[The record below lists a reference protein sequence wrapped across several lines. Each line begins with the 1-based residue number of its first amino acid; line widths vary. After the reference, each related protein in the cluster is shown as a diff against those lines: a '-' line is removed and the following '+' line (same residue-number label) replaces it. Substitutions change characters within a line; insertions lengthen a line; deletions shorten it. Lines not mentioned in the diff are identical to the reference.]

1 MSGNLISMAAE
12 ALVAVLLVITI
23 GYCILLNSRL
33 KRLRADESDLRAT
46 ISELVTATEIAE
58 RAIGG
63 LKAAALDCDKTL
75 SNRMREAEHF
85 SIEIAREIAEGQKVL
100 NRIKQI
106 ATAVRKTEP
115 KPAAAAVPVEIEA
128 SKAEPVAEAAPP
140 VALAKLDVRSSI
152 ARLEEAVTAKL
163 EEAGNPLA
171 IEAEKTSSA
180 DVVPVIQAPTP
191 ADPVALVPVQPQ
203 PSRNASRIEELR
215 VMAEQARERLKELR
229 KVNTEKAA

>member
-23 GYCILLNSRL
+23 GYCMLLNSRL

-58 RAIGG
+58 RAIGS
-63 LKAAALDCDKTL
+63 LKSAALDCDKTL
-75 SNRMREAEHF
+75 SSRMREAEHF

-100 NRIKQI
+100 TRIKQI

-115 KPAAAAVPVEIEA
+115 KPVEQPAPALIEA
-128 SKAEPVAEAAPP
+128 TKAEPVSDAAPP
-140 VALAKLDVRSSI
+140 VALTRLDVRSSM

-163 EEAGNPLA
+163 EETGKAGATMSETSDTGSEAPPVEVTTA
-171 IEAEKTSSA
+171 I
-180 DVVPVIQAPTP
+180 VPT
-191 ADPVALVPVQPQ
+191 Q
-203 PSRNASRIEELR
+203 PSRSASRIEELR
-215 VMAEQARERLKELR
+215 VMADQARERLKELR
-229 KVNTEKAA
+229 RVNTERAA

>member
-1 MSGNLISMAAE
+1 MNGNLISLAAE

-23 GYCILLNSRL
+23 VYCIVLNSRL

-63 LKAAALDCDKTL
+63 WKAAAVDCDKTL
-75 SNRMREAEHF
+75 SVRMREAEHF

-106 ATAVRKTEP
+106 ATAVRKTDS
-115 KPAAAAVPVEIEA
+115 AAAASIETKSSGDVE
-128 SKAEPVAEAAPP
+128 
-140 VALAKLDVRSSI
+140 AKVELGKPDVRNSF
-152 ARLEEAVTAKL
+152 ARLEEVVTSKAKDT
-163 EEAGNPLA
+163 GK
-171 IEAEKTSSA
+171 IAES
-180 DVVPVIQAPTP
+180 VPVVEAK
-191 ADPVALVPVQPQ
+191 AVAAMP
-203 PSRNASRIEELR
+203 ASRSAGRIDELR
-215 VMAEQARERLKELR
+215 QMAEQARERLKELR

>member
-1 MSGNLISMAAE
+1 MNGNLISLAAE

-23 GYCILLNSRL
+23 VYCIVLNSRL

-63 LKAAALDCDKTL
+63 LKAAAVDCDKTL
-75 SNRMREAEHF
+75 SVRMREAEHF

-106 ATAVRKTEP
+106 ATAVRKTDS
-115 KPAAAAVPVEIEA
+115 AAAASIETKSSGDVE
-128 SKAEPVAEAAPP
+128 
-140 VALAKLDVRSSI
+140 AKVELGKPDVRNSF
-152 ARLEEAVTAKL
+152 ARLEEVVTSKAKDT
-163 EEAGNPLA
+163 GK
-171 IEAEKTSSA
+171 IAES
-180 DVVPVIQAPTP
+180 VPVVEAK
-191 ADPVALVPVQPQ
+191 AVAAMP
-203 PSRNASRIEELR
+203 ASRSAGRIDELR
-215 VMAEQARERLKELR
+215 QMAEQARERLKELR